1 MRIEL
6 TSENDLFFHY
16 VHEVDLDSFRQM
28 QEQQRLMV
36 DFNEYPYI
44 LMKMAQSC
52 IKEPHAFLAV
62 FVMERDG
69 RAKLDFI

>member
-1 MRIEL
+1 
-6 TSENDLFFHY
+6 
-16 VHEVDLDSFRQM
+16 
-28 QEQQRLMV
+28 MV